1 MKKRHISRRN
11 FIYRASGLVLT
22 LWAGQG
28 LAQAKLGGKLEIN
41 FEIAIPSGGRNRAPY
56 VAVWVENAQ
65 GKPVRELALWFD
77 RSGRGQR
84 WLNELRRWYRNDD
97 MDPTVTGSTRMSGVY
112 TLSWNCKDDWG
123 NLMPQGD
130 YYVCVEMARE
140 HGPYEL
146 FREKV
151 ALGPADLRKTYAVGG
166 ELKEVTLTYGK

>member
-1 MKKRHISRRN
+1 MKKRYISRRN
-11 FIYRASGLVLT
+11 FISRTAGLVLT
-22 LWAGQG
+22 LWAGKG
-28 LAQAKLGGKLEIN
+28 LAQAKLSGKLEIN
-41 FEIAIPSGGRNRAPY
+41 FELAMPSGGRYRAPY

-65 GKPVRELALWFD
+65 GKPVREIALWLN
-77 RSGRGQR
+77 RSGQGQR
-84 WLNELRRWYRNDD
+84 WLKELRRWYHNDD
-97 MDPTVTGSTRMSGVY
+97 MDPTVTASTRMSGNY

-151 ALGPADLRKTYAVGG
+151 ALGPTDLRKTYPMDG
-166 ELKEVTLTYGK
+166 ELKEVTLTYSK